1 MKLIISCVFSLFT
14 LTSLFSQEIS
24 GSWQGILEIQG
35 TNLEIVFHIEKQANN
50 FVSTMDSPTQG
61 AFGIATTK
69 TSFDNDKLQIIVS
82 NLGIFYQATLKS
94 DSLFGTFN
102 QNGMPFPLTLVRTE
116 KKTQLRPQEPKEP
129 YPYKVEEVVFT
140 NLKEK
145 IDLSATLTLPKEKEK
160 SPAVVLIAGSGPND
174 RDETVFGH
182 KPFWVLADY
191 LTRNGIAVLRFD
203 KRGAGESGGE
213 YFTAT
218 TQDFAD
224 DAEAALNYLKKR
236 REIDTS
242 NLGLI
247 GHSEGGI
254 IAPIIAARNNDVK
267 FIVLMAGLGVSG
279 AELSLAQNQFAFNKT
294 SISEREKEDLDKIL
308 RSIYE
313 SVTNWSEY
321 VGSNE
326 ERDTLKKEL
335 GVLWE
340 NLPQEIQPQVKK
352 DVFVEKTTS
361 NIATPWFR
369 SFLKTDP
376 LVYLE
381 KVSIPVLAI
390 NGEND
395 TQVEYQTN
403 LNKIEAALKKA
414 NNKHYT
420 IKSYPQL
427 NHLFQESTTG
437 EIEEYGKIEQTI
449 SPEVL
454 SDVTNWILEQVK

>member
-102 QNGMPFPLTLVRTE
+102 QNGLPFPLTLVRTE

-129 YPYKVEEVVFT
+129 YPYKVEEIVFT

-203 KRGAGESGGE
+203 KRGTGESGGE

-361 NIATPWFR
+361 NIASPWFR

-420 IKSYPQL
+420 VKSYPQL

-437 EIEEYGKIEQTI
+437 EIDEYGKIEQTI

-454 SDVTNWILEQVK
+454 SDITNWILEQVK

>member
-102 QNGMPFPLTLVRTE
+102 QNGLPFPLTLVRTE
-116 KKTQLRPQEPKEP
+116 KKTQLRPQEPKEA

-203 KRGAGESGGE
+203 KRGTGESGGE

-361 NIATPWFR
+361 NIASPWFR

-420 IKSYPQL
+420 VKSYPQL

-437 EIEEYGKIEQTI
+437 ELDEYGKIEQTI

-454 SDVTNWILEQVK
+454 SDITNWILEQVK

>member
-50 FVSTMDSPTQG
+50 FVSTMDSPAQG

-102 QNGMPFPLTLVRTE
+102 QNGLPFPLTLVRTE

-203 KRGAGESGGE
+203 KRGTGESGGE

-361 NIATPWFR
+361 NIASPWFR

-420 IKSYPQL
+420 VKSYPQL

-437 EIEEYGKIEQTI
+437 ELDEYGKIEQTI

-454 SDVTNWILEQVK
+454 SDITNWILEQVK

>member
-102 QNGMPFPLTLVRTE
+102 QNGLPFPLTLVRTE

-203 KRGAGESGGE
+203 KRGTGESGGE

-361 NIATPWFR
+361 NIASPWFR

-420 IKSYPQL
+420 VKSHPQL

-437 EIEEYGKIEQTI
+437 ELDEYGKIEQTI

-454 SDVTNWILEQVK
+454 SDITNWILEQVK

>member
-1 MKLIISCVFSLFT
+1 MKLIISLAI
-14 LTSLFSQEIS
+14 SLFSIMGVFSQEVI
-24 GSWQGILEIQG
+24 GSWQGTLKTQG
-35 TNLEIVFHIEKQANN
+35 IELEIVFHIEKQD
-50 FVSTMDSPTQG
+50 SGYTSLMDSPTQG
-61 AFGIATTK
+61 AFGIPTTK
-69 TSFDNDKLQIIVS
+69 TTFKNEQIEIVVA
-82 NLGIFYQATLKS
+82 NLGVFYQGKLKN
-94 DSLFGTFN
+94 DSITGTFN
-102 QNGMPFPLTLVRTE
+102 QSGLSIPLTLERTE
-116 KKTQLRPQEPKEP
+116 KKELVRPQTPKAP
-129 YPYKVEEVVFT
+129 YPYEVEEITFT

-145 IDLSATLTLPKEKEK
+145 IELAGTFTLPKGKEK
-160 SPAVVLIAGSGPND
+160 VPAVILISGSGPND
-174 RDETVFGH
+174 RDETIFNH

-191 LTRNGIAVLRFD
+191 LTRRGIAVLRYD
-203 KRGAGESGGE
+203 KRGVDKSGGE

-224 DAEAALNYLKKR
+224 DAEAGLNYLKTRK
-236 REIDTS
+236 EIDVS

-254 IAPIIAARNNDVK
+254 IAPMIAARNNDVK

-279 AELSLAQNQFAFNKT
+279 AELSLAQNQFTFNKT
-294 SISEREKEDLDKIL
+294 SMMEKEKEELDKIL
-308 RSIYE
+308 RDIYK
-313 SVTNWSEY
+313 SVIDWSEY
-321 VGSNE
+321 VGSENE
-326 ERDTLKKEL
+326 RSKLKKEL
-335 GVLWE
+335 EVLWE
-340 NLPQEIQPQVKK
+340 KLPKEIQSQVNKE
-352 DVFVEKTTS
+352 VFVEKTTS
-361 NIATPWFR
+361 NIASPWFR

-381 KVSIPVLAI
+381 NISIPVLAI

-395 TQVEYQTN
+395 TQVEYQVN
-403 LNKIEAALKKA
+403 LNKIDVALKKA

-437 EIEEYGKIEQTI
+437 ELDEYGKIEQTI

>member
-203 KRGAGESGGE
+203 KRGTGESGGE

-361 NIATPWFR
+361 NIASPWFR

-420 IKSYPQL
+420 VKSYPQL

-437 EIEEYGKIEQTI
+437 ELDEYGKIEQTI

-454 SDVTNWILEQVK
+454 SDITNWILEQVK

>member
-1 MKLIISCVFSLFT
+1 MKLITSFVFFL
-14 LTSLFSQEIS
+14 LTFCSLFSQEIN
-24 GSWQGILEIQG
+24 GSWQGVLEVQG
-35 TNLEIVFHIEKQANN
+35 TKLEIVFHIEKQANN
-50 FVSTMDSPTQG
+50 LVSTMDSPTQG

-69 TSFDNDKLQIIVS
+69 TSFDNDKLQIIAS
-82 NLGIFYQATLKS
+82 NLGIFYQATLKN

-102 QNGMPFPLTLVRTE
+102 QNGVPFPLTLVRTE
-116 KKTQLRPQEPKEP
+116 KKTQLRPQEPEEP
-129 YPYKVEEVVFT
+129 YPYKVDEIVFT

-145 IDLSATLTLPKEKEK
+145 IDLSATLTLPKGKEK

-174 RDETVFGH
+174 RDETIFGH
-182 KPFWVLADY
+182 KPFLVLADY
-191 LTRNGIAVLRFD
+191 LTRREIAVLRYD
-203 KRGAGESGGE
+203 KRGVDKSEGE

-224 DAEAALNYLKKR
+224 DAEAALNYLKTRK
-236 REIDTS
+236 EIDVS

-247 GHSEGGI
+247 GHSEGGV
-254 IAPIIAARNNDVK
+254 IAPMIATRNNDVK

-294 SISEREKEDLDKIL
+294 SISEEAKENLDKIL
-308 RSIYE
+308 RNIYE
-313 SVTNWSEY
+313 SVTNWSEF

-335 GVLWE
+335 GVLWD
-340 NLPQEIQPQVKK
+340 NLPQEIQSQVKK
-352 DVFVEKTTS
+352 EVFVEKTTS
-361 NIATPWFR
+361 NIASPWFR

-381 KVSIPVLAI
+381 NISIPVLAI

-395 TQVEYQTN
+395 TQVEYQIN
-403 LNKIEAALKKA
+403 LNKIKTALKKA

-437 EIEEYGKIEQTI
+437 ELDEYGKIEQTI

-454 SDVTNWILEQVK
+454 SDITNWILEQVK

>member
-1 MKLIISCVFSLFT
+1 
-14 LTSLFSQEIS
+14 
-24 GSWQGILEIQG
+24 
-35 TNLEIVFHIEKQANN
+35 
-50 FVSTMDSPTQG
+50 
-61 AFGIATTK
+61 
-69 TSFDNDKLQIIVS
+69 
-82 NLGIFYQATLKS
+82 
-94 DSLFGTFN
+94 
-102 QNGMPFPLTLVRTE
+102 
-116 KKTQLRPQEPKEP
+116 
-129 YPYKVEEVVFT
+129 
-140 NLKEK
+140 
-145 IDLSATLTLPKEKEK
+145 
-160 SPAVVLIAGSGPND
+160 ND

-203 KRGAGESGGE
+203 KRGTGESGGE

-361 NIATPWFR
+361 NIASPWFR

-420 IKSYPQL
+420 VKSYPQL

-437 EIEEYGKIEQTI
+437 ELDEYGKIEQTI

-454 SDVTNWILEQVK
+454 SDITNWILEQVK

>member
-203 KRGAGESGGE
+203 KRGTGESGGE

-361 NIATPWFR
+361 NIASPWFR

-437 EIEEYGKIEQTI
+437 ELDEYGKIEQTI
-449 SPEVL
+449 SPDVL
-454 SDVTNWILEQVK
+454 SDITNWILEQVK

>member
-203 KRGAGESGGE
+203 KRGTGESGGE

-361 NIATPWFR
+361 NIASPWFR

-420 IKSYPQL
+420 VKSYPQL

-437 EIEEYGKIEQTI
+437 ELDEYGKIEQTI
-449 SPEVL
+449 SPDVL
-454 SDVTNWILEQVK
+454 SDITNWILEQVK

>member
-129 YPYKVEEVVFT
+129 YPYKVEEVAFT

-203 KRGAGESGGE
+203 KRGTGESGGE

-361 NIATPWFR
+361 NIASPWFR

-420 IKSYPQL
+420 VKSYPQL

-437 EIEEYGKIEQTI
+437 ELDEYGKIEQTI

-454 SDVTNWILEQVK
+454 SDITNWILEQVK

>member
-102 QNGMPFPLTLVRTE
+102 QNGLPFPLTLVRTE

-203 KRGAGESGGE
+203 KRGTGESGGE

-361 NIATPWFR
+361 NIASPWFR

-420 IKSYPQL
+420 VKSYPQL

-437 EIEEYGKIEQTI
+437 ELDEYGKIEQTI
-449 SPEVL
+449 SPDVL
-454 SDVTNWILEQVK
+454 SDITNWILEQVK

>member
-24 GSWQGILEIQG
+24 GSWQGVLEVQG
-35 TNLEIVFHIEKQANN
+35 TKLEIVFHIEKQANN

-102 QNGMPFPLTLVRTE
+102 QNGLPFPLTLVRTE

-203 KRGAGESGGE
+203 KRGTGESGGE

-361 NIATPWFR
+361 NIASPWFR

-420 IKSYPQL
+420 VKSYPQL

-437 EIEEYGKIEQTI
+437 ELDEYGKIEQTI

-454 SDVTNWILEQVK
+454 SDITNWILEQVK